1 MSRVA
6 EASAEARAALR
17 ASMRARRAALRP
29 ETQRE
34 AAEALAERLSR
45 AFPGAETI
53 GVYAA
58 TQGELSLEAFIRASS
73 QALRFAWPRTT
84 GEGAMELAVAEID
97 ALTPGKYGILTAKNA
112 PVLAPRALDV
122 MLIPGT
128 AFSRDGGRLGMGGG
142 YYDRYLAKVR
152 PDCLRVGVGYQW
164 QLVETLPL
172 LPHDIRMTH
181 LVSDKEYTPCTPPRS
196 ESERSLP

>member
-1 MSRVA
+1 MTLGA
-6 EASAEARAALR
+6 EAAGEARDALR
-17 ASMRARRAALRP
+17 AAMRARRVALSP
-29 ETQRE
+29 EAQRE
-34 AAEALAERLSR
+34 AAEALAVRLSQ

-58 TQGELSLEAFIRASS
+58 TQGELSLEPFIRACPPS
-73 QALRFAWPRTT
+73 LRFAWPRTT
-84 GEGAMELAVAEID
+84 RAGEMELAVADID
-97 ALTPGKYGILTAKNA
+97 TLTPGKYGILTAKNA

-142 YYDRYLAKVR
+142 YYDRYLAQVR

-164 QLVETLPL
+164 QIVETLPL
-172 LPHDIRMTH
+172 LPHDITMTH